1 MAELSMSWDRSTG
14 SWSSS
19 QAASSTAR
27 SPALQDLV
35 GRGLVRVLDLLVLK
49 KDEDGSLE
57 AFELSDLDPSELGGL
72 RS

>member
-1 MAELSMSWDRSTG
+1 VVEFPG
-14 SWSSS
+14 SKFNGEI
-19 QAASSTAR
+19 
-27 SPALQDLV
+27 PALQDLV